1 MFGRVIWVSGALAL
15 IVGPV
20 AACSDQV
27 PPSAGS
33 PTAVETSPLATPVQT
48 FAAFCDLATR
58 ATEGEVAFGDPVQ
71 AAELTEAPDLTSS
84 QRLKMRSAIE
94 DARAQLAT
102 GAGYSNDLLVAAVNE
117 ICGLKLTP
125 VTMVE

>member
-1 MFGRVIWVSGALAL
+1 MTL
-15 IVGPV
+15 
-20 AACSDQV
+20 
-27 PPSAGS
+27 
-33 PTAVETSPLATPVQT
+33 
-48 FAAFCDLATR
+48 
-58 ATEGEVAFGDPVQ
+58 GDPVQ
-71 AAELTEAPDLTSS
+71 TAELTEAPDLTPS

-102 GAGYSNDLLVAAVNE
+102 GTGYSNDLLVAAVNE